1 MINGEQRMDELLR
14 NRLEQFSAEPH
25 PRVWQGIQAGIA
37 PGKKVAG

>member
-14 NRLEQFSAEPH
+14 KRLEQFSAEPH

-37 PGKKVAG
+37 PVKKVAG